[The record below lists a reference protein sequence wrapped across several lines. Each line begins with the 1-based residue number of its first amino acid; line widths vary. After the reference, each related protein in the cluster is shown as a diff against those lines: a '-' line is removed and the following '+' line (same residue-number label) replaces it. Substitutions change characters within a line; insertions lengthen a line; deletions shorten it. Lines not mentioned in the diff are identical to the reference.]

1 MSSFLLSCF
10 FFIFLLLS
18 IEAYRRLDLSFLSTG
33 RKIIVSRRAMM
44 LFIGI
49 DVAVA
54 VGIGYL
60 FIYHSGPVLLEYFY
74 GVLFYLSTVIGCLL
88 FVPIQNVKK
97 RIWAAVV
104 IPAPFFVLGIFTHW
118 QWMQNVLMAISVVW
132 VGAFIFRKFTVSR
145 MWFSVALLA
154 AMAVDAYNVF
164 VATAPSELF
173 SDAQLLF
180 NGDIIFGSA
189 ILGIGDFFLA
199 SLIVAGVYKQFGW
212 KRALMVAV
220 CIAFARIVLRLLIP
234 SLEGLVIPYYIVI
247 VPIALVALW
256 LPQKHSPAVMFTTH

>member
-1 MSSFLLSCF
+1 
-10 FFIFLLLS
+10 
-18 IEAYRRLDLSFLSTG
+18 
-33 RKIIVSRRAMM
+33 
-44 LFIGI
+44 
-49 DVAVA
+49 
-54 VGIGYL
+54 
-60 FIYHSGPVLLEYFY
+60 
-74 GVLFYLSTVIGCLL
+74 
-88 FVPIQNVKK
+88 
-97 RIWAAVV
+97 
-104 IPAPFFVLGIFTHW
+104 
-118 QWMQNVLMAISVVW
+118 
-132 VGAFIFRKFTVSR
+132 